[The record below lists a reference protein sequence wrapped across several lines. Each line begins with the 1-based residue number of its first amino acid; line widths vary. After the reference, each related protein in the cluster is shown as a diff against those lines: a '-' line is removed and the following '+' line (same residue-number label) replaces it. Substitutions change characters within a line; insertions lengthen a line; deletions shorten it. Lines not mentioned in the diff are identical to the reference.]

1 MILPLAEG
9 GFTMAKMRY
18 VEYNLEKYFDQNG
31 AEMVE
36 YAIVLACIAAVG
48 VYFYSNVAP
57 EGTSSYKLS
66 VVLGNL
72 WSKIFFSVK
81 SGF

>member
-9 GFTMAKMRY
+9 GFTMEKMRY

-36 YAIVLACIAAVG
+36 YAIVLACIAAICA
-48 VYFYSNVAP
+48 YFYNMDP
-57 EGTSSYKLS
+57 PMGTTHMKFS
-66 VVLGNL
+66 VVLAHL
-72 WSKIFFSVK
+72 WEKVAIVINQIK
-81 SGF
+81 